1 MKSGFIAI
9 IGRPNVGKSSLINA
23 ILGTKLSIV
32 TNKSQ
37 TTRNNIK
44 GIYTKDDVQIV
55 FLDTPGIHEPHKK
68 LNESLNSMAYQSLK
82 DADGVV
88 LVVDAKEK
96 EVAKEYSLENLN
108 IKVPL
113 FIVINKIDLIHLEEA
128 IRLKEKYLSLYP
140 NATLIETVAT
150 KNFNVDELLK
160 RIIDILPEG
169 QFYYPEEDLTDR
181 DMRFVASEII
191 REKILVLL
199 KEEVPH
205 SLAVI
210 IEGYKEKSKGV
221 EIDATIIV
229 EKTSQ
234 RAIVLGKEGKMIKRI
249 GSLARK
255 EIENM
260 SGEHVYLNLFVKVEP
275 DWRNNDRLLKLYG
288 YDVKKN

>member
-1 MKSGFIAI
+1 M
-9 IGRPNVGKSSLINA
+9 INA
-23 ILGTKLSIV
+23 ILETKLSIV

-44 GIYTKDDVQIV
+44 GIYTKDDIQIV

-68 LNESLNSMAYQSLK
+68 LNQSLNLMAYSSLK

-96 EVAKEYSLENLN
+96 EVSEEYSLANLKIN
-108 IKVPL
+108 VPL
-113 FIVINKIDLIHLEEA
+113 FIVINKIDLIRLDEA
-128 IRLKEKYLSLYP
+128 LALKEKYQRLYP
-140 NATLIETVAT
+140 NAKLIETVAT
-150 KNFNVDELLK
+150 KNFNTKELVDE
-160 RIIDILPEG
+160 IIKILPESE
-169 QFYYPEEDLTDR
+169 FYYPSEDLTDR
-181 DMRFVASEII
+181 DMRFIASEII
-191 REKILVLL
+191 REKILILL

-210 IEGYKEKSKGV
+210 VEGYKEKKNGV

-249 GSLARK
+249 GSSSRA
-255 EIENM
+255 EIEKM
-260 SGEHVYLNLFVKVEP
+260 VGEHVYLNLFVKVEN
-275 DWRNNDRLLKLYG
+275 DWRNNDRLLKMYG
-288 YDVKKN
+288 YDPKKN

>member
-1 MKSGFIAI
+1 MKSGFIAV

-68 LNESLNSMAYQSLK
+68 LNESLNSMAYSSLK
-82 DADGVV
+82 DADGVI
-88 LVVDAKEK
+88 LVIDAKEK

-108 IKVPL
+108 INVPL
-113 FIVINKIDLIHLEEA
+113 FIVINKIDLIRVEEA
-128 IRLKEKYLSLYP
+128 IKLKEKYSALYP

-150 KNFNVDELLK
+150 KDFNVDELLK
-160 RIIDILPEG
+160 KVIDILPEG
-169 QFYYPEEDLTDR
+169 EFYYPEDDLTDR
-181 DMRFVASEII
+181 DMRFIASEII

-205 SLAVI
+205 SLAVV
-210 IEGYKEKSKGV
+210 IEGYKEKNKGT

-255 EIENM
+255 ELENM
-260 SGEHVYLNLFVKVEP
+260 IGTHVYLNLFVKVEP

-288 YDVKKN
+288 YDPKKN

>member
-128 IRLKEKYLSLYP
+128 IKLKEKYLSLYP

>member
-191 REKILVLL
+191 REKILILL

>member
-1 MKSGFIAI
+1 MNS
-9 IGRPNVGKSSLINA
+9 
-23 ILGTKLSIV
+23 ILGTKISIV

-68 LNESLNSMAYQSLK
+68 LNESLNSMAYASIK

-96 EVAKEYSLENLN
+96 EVNEQYALSDLK
-108 IKVPL
+108 IDVPL

-128 IRLKEKYLSLYP
+128 LALKEKYHSLYP
-140 NATLIETVAT
+140 NAKIIETVAN
-150 KNFNVDELLK
+150 KNFNTDLLLK
-160 RIIDILPEG
+160 EIIKILPEG
-169 QFYYPEEDLTDR
+169 PFFYEEDDLTDR
-181 DMRFVASEII
+181 DMRFITSEII

-205 SLAVI
+205 SLAVV
-210 IEGYKEKSKGV
+210 IEGYKEKKNGI

-249 GSLARK
+249 GSLSRK
-255 EIENM
+255 DIENM
-260 SGEHVYLNLFVKVEP
+260 CGEHVYLNLFVKVEP

-288 YDVKKN
+288 YDPKKN

>member
-1 MKSGFIAI
+1 MKSGFIAV
-9 IGRPNVGKSSLINA
+9 IGRPNVGKSTLMNS
-23 ILGTKLSIV
+23 ILGTKISIV

-68 LNESLNSMAYQSLK
+68 LNESLNSMAYASIK

-96 EVAKEYSLENLN
+96 EVNEQYALSDLK
-108 IKVPL
+108 IDVPL
-113 FIVINKIDLIHLEEA
+113 FIIINKIDLIHLEEA
-128 IRLKEKYLSLYP
+128 LALKEKYHSLYP
-140 NATLIETVAT
+140 NAKIIETVAN
-150 KNFNVDELLK
+150 KNFNTDLLLK
-160 RIIDILPEG
+160 EIIKILPEG
-169 QFYYPEEDLTDR
+169 PFFYEEDDLTDR
-181 DMRFVASEII
+181 DMRFIASEII

-210 IEGYKEKSKGV
+210 IEGYKEKKNGI

-249 GSLARK
+249 GSLSRK
-255 EIENM
+255 DIENM
-260 SGEHVYLNLFVKVEP
+260 CGEHVYLNLFVKVEP

-288 YDVKKN
+288 YDPKKN

>member
-191 REKILVLL
+191 REKILILL

-260 SGEHVYLNLFVKVEP
+260 SGEHVYLNLFVKVEA

>member
-108 IKVPL
+108 IQVPL

-128 IRLKEKYLSLYP
+128 IKLKEKYLSLYP

>member
-1 MKSGFIAI
+1 MKSGFIAV
-9 IGRPNVGKSSLINA
+9 IGRPNVGKSTLINS
-23 ILGTKLSIV
+23 ILGTKISIV

-68 LNESLNSMAYQSLK
+68 LNESLNSMAYSSLK

-88 LVVDAKEK
+88 LVVDAKER
-96 EVAKEYSLENLN
+96 EVNEQYSLTDLK
-108 IKVPL
+108 IDVPL
-113 FIVINKIDLIHLEEA
+113 FIVINKIDLIRLEEA
-128 IRLKEKYLSLYP
+128 LALKEKYHALYP
-140 NATLIETVAT
+140 NALIIETVAN
-150 KNFNVDELLK
+150 KGFNADLLLK
-160 RIIDILPEG
+160 EIIKILPEG
-169 QFYYPEEDLTDR
+169 PFFYEEDDLTDR
-181 DMRFVASEII
+181 DMRFIASEII
-191 REKILVLL
+191 REKILILL

-210 IEGYKEKSKGV
+210 VEGYKEKNRGS

-229 EKTSQ
+229 EKASQ

-255 EIENM
+255 DIEDMTN
-260 SGEHVYLNLFVKVEP
+260 SHIYLNLFVKVEP

-288 YDVKKN
+288 YDPKKN